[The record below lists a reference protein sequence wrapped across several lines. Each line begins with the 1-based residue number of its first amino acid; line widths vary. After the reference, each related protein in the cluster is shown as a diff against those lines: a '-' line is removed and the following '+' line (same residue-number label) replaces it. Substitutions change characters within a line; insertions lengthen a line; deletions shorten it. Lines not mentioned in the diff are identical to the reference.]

1 MPRHCVYI
9 SKGSFEGNPVDFKA
23 LFIDAKQLAKMEGEK
38 SQRYTRETKV
48 ICFIILSMSYL
59 AWTCSFCGF
68 VLCVVFSE
76 KNPQRRRLVER
87 YHRYVL
93 KDGKTAADIYPPKG
107 AKEVKPAV
115 KPVEEEKPVEE
126 VKVEEKPVEEVK
138 VAEEVK
144 PVVEEVKLLE
154 EEKPVV
160 EEEKPV
166 EEEKAAEEATPES
179 TSVWTSISNTFWWLL
194 GYKN

>member
-1 MPRHCVYI
+1 M
-9 SKGSFEGNPVDFKA
+9 
-23 LFIDAKQLAKMEGEK
+23 
-38 SQRYTRETKV
+38 
-48 ICFIILSMSYL
+48 
-59 AWTCSFCGF
+59 
-68 VLCVVFSE
+68 
-76 KNPQRRRLVER
+76 ER

-107 AKEVKPAV
+107 AKEVKPVA

-126 VKVEEKPVEEVK
+126 VKAAVEEVKPVEEVK
-138 VAEEVK
+138 VEEKPAEEVK
-144 PVVEEVKLLE
+144 VVEEV
-154 EEKPVV
+154 KPVV

-166 EEEKAAEEATPES
+166 EEEKAAPES

>member
-1 MPRHCVYI
+1 M
-9 SKGSFEGNPVDFKA
+9 
-23 LFIDAKQLAKMEGEK
+23 
-38 SQRYTRETKV
+38 
-48 ICFIILSMSYL
+48 
-59 AWTCSFCGF
+59 
-68 VLCVVFSE
+68 
-76 KNPQRRRLVER
+76 ER

-107 AKEVKPAV
+107 AKEVKPVA

-126 VKVEEKPVEEVK
+126 VKAAVEEVK
-138 VAEEVK
+138 V
-144 PVVEEVKLLE
+144 VEEVKAAVE
-154 EEKPVV
+154 EVKPVV

-166 EEEKAAEEATPES
+166 EEEKAAEEAAPES

>member
-1 MPRHCVYI
+1 M
-9 SKGSFEGNPVDFKA
+9 
-23 LFIDAKQLAKMEGEK
+23 
-38 SQRYTRETKV
+38 
-48 ICFIILSMSYL
+48 
-59 AWTCSFCGF
+59 
-68 VLCVVFSE
+68 
-76 KNPQRRRLVER
+76 ER

-126 VKVEEKPVEEVK
+126 VKA
-138 VAEEVK
+138 AEEVK

-154 EEKPVV
+154 EEKPV
-160 EEEKPV
+160 EEEVKPV
-166 EEEKAAEEATPES
+166 EEEKAAEEAAPES

>member
-1 MPRHCVYI
+1 M
-9 SKGSFEGNPVDFKA
+9 
-23 LFIDAKQLAKMEGEK
+23 
-38 SQRYTRETKV
+38 
-48 ICFIILSMSYL
+48 
-59 AWTCSFCGF
+59 
-68 VLCVVFSE
+68 
-76 KNPQRRRLVER
+76 ER

-107 AKEVKPAV
+107 AKEVKPVA

-126 VKVEEKPVEEVK
+126 VKAAVEEVK

-144 PVVEEVKLLE
+144 PVVEVKLLEEVKPAVEEVKPVVE

-166 EEEKAAEEATPES
+166 EEEKAAEEAAPES

>member
-1 MPRHCVYI
+1 M
-9 SKGSFEGNPVDFKA
+9 
-23 LFIDAKQLAKMEGEK
+23 
-38 SQRYTRETKV
+38 
-48 ICFIILSMSYL
+48 
-59 AWTCSFCGF
+59 
-68 VLCVVFSE
+68 
-76 KNPQRRRLVER
+76 ER

-107 AKEVKPAV
+107 AKEVKPVA

-126 VKVEEKPVEEVK
+126 VKAAV
-138 VAEEVK
+138 EEVK

-154 EEKPVV
+154 EEKPV
-160 EEEKPV
+160 EEEVKPV
-166 EEEKAAEEATPES
+166 EEEKAAEEAAPES

>member
-1 MPRHCVYI
+1 M
-9 SKGSFEGNPVDFKA
+9 
-23 LFIDAKQLAKMEGEK
+23 
-38 SQRYTRETKV
+38 
-48 ICFIILSMSYL
+48 
-59 AWTCSFCGF
+59 
-68 VLCVVFSE
+68 
-76 KNPQRRRLVER
+76 ER

-107 AKEVKPAV
+107 AKEVKPVA

-126 VKVEEKPVEEVK
+126 VKAAV
-138 VAEEVK
+138 EEVK
-144 PVVEEVKLLE
+144 PVVE

-166 EEEKAAEEATPES
+166 EEEKAAEEAAPES

>member
-107 AKEVKPAV
+107 AKEVKPVA
-115 KPVEEEKPVEE
+115 KPVEEDKPVEE
-126 VKVEEKPVEEVK
+126 VKAAVEEVK

-154 EEKPVV
+154 EEKPV
-160 EEEKPV
+160 EEEVKPV
-166 EEEKAAEEATPES
+166 EEEKAAEEAAPES

>member
-1 MPRHCVYI
+1 M
-9 SKGSFEGNPVDFKA
+9 
-23 LFIDAKQLAKMEGEK
+23 
-38 SQRYTRETKV
+38 
-48 ICFIILSMSYL
+48 
-59 AWTCSFCGF
+59 
-68 VLCVVFSE
+68 
-76 KNPQRRRLVER
+76 ER

-126 VKVEEKPVEEVK
+126 VKAAEEVKPVEEVK
-138 VAEEVK
+138 VEEEVK
-144 PVVEEVKLLE
+144 PVVEE
-154 EEKPVV
+154 EKP
-160 EEEKPV
+160 E
-166 EEEKAAEEATPES
+166 EEEKAAEEAAPES

>member
-1 MPRHCVYI
+1 M
-9 SKGSFEGNPVDFKA
+9 
-23 LFIDAKQLAKMEGEK
+23 
-38 SQRYTRETKV
+38 
-48 ICFIILSMSYL
+48 
-59 AWTCSFCGF
+59 
-68 VLCVVFSE
+68 
-76 KNPQRRRLVER
+76 ER

-107 AKEVKPAV
+107 AKEVKPVA

-126 VKVEEKPVEEVK
+126 VKAAVEEVK
-138 VAEEVK
+138 VVEEVKAAVEEVK
-144 PVVEEVKLLE
+144 PVVE

-166 EEEKAAEEATPES
+166 EEEKAAEEAAPES

>member
-1 MPRHCVYI
+1 M
-9 SKGSFEGNPVDFKA
+9 
-23 LFIDAKQLAKMEGEK
+23 
-38 SQRYTRETKV
+38 
-48 ICFIILSMSYL
+48 
-59 AWTCSFCGF
+59 
-68 VLCVVFSE
+68 
-76 KNPQRRRLVER
+76 ER

-126 VKVEEKPVEEVK
+126 VKAAVEEVK
-138 VAEEVK
+138 VAEEV
-144 PVVEEVKLLE
+144 
-154 EEKPVV
+154 KPVV

-166 EEEKAAEEATPES
+166 EEEKAAEEAAPES

>member
-1 MPRHCVYI
+1 M
-9 SKGSFEGNPVDFKA
+9 
-23 LFIDAKQLAKMEGEK
+23 
-38 SQRYTRETKV
+38 
-48 ICFIILSMSYL
+48 
-59 AWTCSFCGF
+59 
-68 VLCVVFSE
+68 
-76 KNPQRRRLVER
+76 ER

-107 AKEVKPAV
+107 AKEVKPVA

-126 VKVEEKPVEEVK
+126 VKPVEEKPVEEVK

-154 EEKPVV
+154 EEKPVA

-166 EEEKAAEEATPES
+166 EEEKAAEEAAPES